1 MLPIWTALLRSSLPT
16 DILAGESSLGNR
28 TYVRS
33 DAIDVSC
40 ALYGLGDS
48 SYEKFCYAGKMLG
61 RRLAG
66 LGAEMLGEPMWG
78 DERAP
83 NGYAASLNTSNKL
96 TT

>member
-1 MLPIWTALLRSSLPT
+1 MLPLWTALLRSSLPI
-16 DILAGESSLGNR
+16 DILAGMITPIFVVFGVV
-28 TYVRS
+28 TDVP
-33 DAIDVSC
+33 DVSC

-83 NGYAASLNTSNKL
+83 NG
-96 TT
+96 

>member
-1 MLPIWTALLRSSLPT
+1 MVLTCS
-16 DILAGESSLGNR
+16 
-28 TYVRS
+28 
-33 DAIDVSC
+33 DVSC

-61 RRLAG
+61 RRLSG

-83 NGYAASLNTSNKL
+83 NG
-96 TT
+96 

>member
-1 MLPIWTALLRSSLPT
+1 MVEVILHQQCSPCGQLFYDLPCPPIFSQVRATLLGVFVKL
-16 DILAGESSLGNR
+16 I
-28 TYVRS
+28 
-33 DAIDVSC
+33 DADVSC

-61 RRLAG
+61 RRLVG

-83 NGYAASLNTSNKL
+83 NG
-96 TT
+96 

>member
-1 MLPIWTALLRSSLPT
+1 MTDLNMANSS
-16 DILAGESSLGNR
+16 
-28 TYVRS
+28 
-33 DAIDVSC
+33 DVSC

-83 NGYAASLNTSNKL
+83 NGWAASCRVSNKL
-96 TT
+96 TTQNRRHIRALVATNP